1 VVRSRKQPP
10 VRRGYTLVEMLFVQ
24 GVIVVLVT
32 MSWPALRHSLS
43 KSRLRNAARSVCVE
57 LAHARLES
65 IESGNSHEFRYQ
77 PNTGRYEIRQNAVPL
92 DEGTESPFLD
102 ASFSSDTVPLSAA
115 NDASGQQENLLHIGQ
130 LPEDIRFADL
140 AGEEASLRDEDIS
153 HDDPANDIRKEDDG
167 WSEPVI
173 FYPSG
178 TTTTTSFRIAGSRG
192 FYVDVRLRGL
202 TGVATIGELQRHEEA
217 E

>member
-1 VVRSRKQPP
+1 VVRSRKKPL
-10 VRRGYTLVEMLFVQ
+10 VRRGYTLMEMLFVQ
-24 GVIVVLVT
+24 GIIVVLVT

-43 KSRLRNAARSVCVE
+43 KNRLRNAARSVCVE
-57 LAHARLES
+57 LAHARLEA
-65 IESGNSHEFRYQ
+65 IETGNSHEFRYQ
-77 PNTGRYEIRQNAVPL
+77 PNTGRYEIRQNAAPL

-102 ASFSSDTVPLSAA
+102 SSFSSDTMPRSADD
-115 NDASGQQENLLHIGQ
+115 DATGQDEQFLHSGQ
-130 LPEDIRFADL
+130 LPEGIHFVDVV
-140 AGEEASLRDEDIS
+140 GEEDSLLDDDVS
-153 HDDPANDIRKEDDG
+153 HEEPAHDLRTDDDG

-178 TTTTTSFRIAGSRG
+178 TTTTTSLRISGSRG